1 MPYDAQIYK
10 STLNENRHTLH
21 KQGQDPGNRDDIIK
35 MEAMIDAFFS
45 ADGFFKRLDLHKNFF
60 CCSKTKK
67 STTDSLYWI
76 QMNEKEKVLN
86 YLHPTNAEKMLNQR
100 DSDAKKAKEEAL
112 EKLQN

>member
-1 MPYDAQIYK
+1 
-10 STLNENRHTLH
+10 
-21 KQGQDPGNRDDIIK
+21 

-67 STTDSLYWI
+67 NTTDTLYWI

-100 DSDAKKAKEEAL
+100 DSDAKKAKEDEL
-112 EKLQN
+112 KKLQN